1 MKKNIINLLALFI
14 TFSLIYSCDNNSDR
28 NKNDLGSDT
37 NLFNQLVAD
46 WNKAHNS
53 KDSIVFSTLFA
64 DSILF
69 YGVKLEKNHCIEN
82 KFLFFKK
89 HPDFYQQIYGD
100 IAVDKINDNEVKC
113 NFIKRVTFN
122 KVTSDYPTYLVF
134 KKSDDIWEIVTE
146 GDLNDMNLSNKTN
159 IAPIYEVIFGDYNGD
174 GKLEYMWLE
183 APNIKVEEW
192 GEGDPYDYTC
202 YVKFSDPNIPTLKI
216 EGAPFGNLL
225 NEGDLNKNGT
235 DEIGFYD
242 PWFTSLW
249 DTYHVWTFKNGKWVN
264 AVESIS
270 IHVDHLDYLDVQL
283 DDLIEIDPKK
293 EGNVIIR
300 YSDFPSEEEGIILKS
315 KSVKIVK

>member
-1 MKKNIINLLALFI
+1 MKKNTINLLGLFI
-14 TFSLIYSCDNNSDR
+14 CFSLIYSCDNNSDR
-28 NKNDLGSDT
+28 NINNLGSDT
-37 NLFNQLVAD
+37 SQFNQLVAD

-53 KDSIVFSTLFA
+53 NDTIVFSTLFG

-69 YGVKLEKNHCIEN
+69 YGVKIEKHQCIEN
-82 KFLFFKK
+82 KFLFSKK
-89 HPDFYQQIYGD
+89 HPDFHQQIYGD
-100 IAVDKINDNEVKC
+100 IVVDKINDNEVKC

-134 KKSDDIWEIVTE
+134 KKSADNWKIVSE
-146 GDLNDMNLSNKTN
+146 GDLNDKNLSNKTN

-183 APNIKVEEW
+183 APYIKAEEW
-192 GEGDPYDYTC
+192 GEGDRDDYTC

-216 EGAPFGNLL
+216 NAPIGNIL

-242 PWFTSLW
+242 PWFTSMW

-270 IHVDHLDYLDVQL
+270 IHNELLEYFDVQL
-283 DDLIEIDPKK
+283 DDIIEIDPKK

-300 YSDFPSEEEGIILKS
+300 YSDYPSEEEGIIHKS